1 VDSSRFH
8 SSPIPFLPHILSK
21 ILLIGERWPK
31 HNNKI
36 IYLKLILMVLFS
48 KTVKNSDEESLII
61 VKISIQWIL
70 MCRTHR
76 PNRIGHRSYVVE
88 IQGHKKMQFC
98 YIWKTRLLRNCAY
111 FKLSTISA
119 LAGSK
124 NTDLGTVSIEIHL
137 QFFEFAGGYYP
148 IRLRPQ
154 AGINM

>member
-88 IQGHKKMQFC
+88 IQGHKKNAV
-98 YIWKTRLLRNCAY
+98 LLYMKNTVTTQLCIFQIEYHIRVSRIQKYRFGHSINRNT
-111 FKLSTISA
+111 STI
-119 LAGSK
+119 
-124 NTDLGTVSIEIHL
+124 
-137 QFFEFAGGYYP
+137 FW
-148 IRLRPQ
+148 IRRRILSNPFTPP
-154 AGINM
+154 GWY